1 MMREFVLKILRKTN
15 AYRVCFQKD
24 GELTPEAKVVLK
36 DLAKFCRAYKPT
48 TIISPVTRCVDP
60 LATMQAEGRREVYN
74 RILWHLKID
83 DADLL
88 DTKEDDNE

>member
-1 MMREFVLKILRKTN
+1 MVREFVLRILGRAQ
-15 AYRVCFQKD
+15 AYRGCFQKD
-24 GELTPEAKVVLK
+24 GELTPEGKAVMK
-36 DLAKFCRAYKPT
+36 DLAKFCRAYEPT
-48 TIISPVTRCVDP
+48 TIVSPVTRCVDP

-88 DTKEDDNE
+88 ETKEDTYE

>member
-1 MMREFVLKILRKTN
+1 MVREFVSRILKRTH
-15 AYRVCFQKD
+15 AYRGCFQKD
-24 GELTPEAKVVLK
+24 QELTPEARVVLK
-36 DLAKFCRAYKPT
+36 DLAKFCRAHTAT
-48 TIISPVTRCVDP
+48 TIVSPVTRCVDP

-88 DTKEDDNE
+88 DTKEDTYE

>member
-1 MMREFVLKILRKTN
+1 MVREFVSRILRRTHS
-15 AYRVCFQKD
+15 YRSCFQVD
-24 GELTPEAKVVLK
+24 GELTPEARMVLK
-36 DLAKFCRAYKPT
+36 DLAKFCRAYEPT
-48 TIISPVTRCVDP
+48 TIVSPVTRCVDP

-88 DTKEDDNE
+88 DTKEDTND